1 MPIAGRIKLDEID
14 IRLLSVLQQDGRI
27 SKTDLANRINLSVS
41 ACFERMQKL
50 EQQKLIQSY
59 HAVVNPAIFGSLQM
73 FQAHIILKTHRA
85 VDFGMFENYV
95 RQVSMIT
102 ECYALGGGVD
112 YSIKVCAST
121 VSQYQRLID
130 EMLDASLGVD
140 RYFTYIV
147 TKVVKDRRLSVQEI
161 LDIKRDS
168 DAEIL
173 AGQY

>member
-1 MPIAGRIKLDEID
+1 SSLSAEGAKSMTNAGRIKLDEID
-14 IRLLSVLQQDGRI
+14 IRMMSVLQQEGRI

-50 EQQKLIQSY
+50 EQNKLIQSY
-59 HAVVNPAIFGSLQM
+59 HAVVNPAIFGNLQM

-102 ECYALGGGVD
+102 ECCALGGGVD
-112 YSIKVCAST
+112 YAIKVCAST

-130 EMLDASLGVD
+130 DMLDAGLGVD

-147 TKVVKDRRLSVQEI
+147 TKVVKDRRLSVHEMLQI
-161 LDIKRDS
+161 
-168 DAEIL
+168 
-173 AGQY
+173 